1 MKSSYETISY
11 TLNNGVVTITLN
23 RPKAFN
29 AFTEQMNREV
39 ISALREATKD
49 EAARSIVL
57 TGEGRA
63 FCAGEDLSGVDE
75 NTNHASFLRDRY
87 HPMMKAIKLTPKPI
101 IAAVN
106 GIAAG
111 AGMSVALAADF
122 RLAKPHV
129 KFVSAFMNIG
139 LIPDSGFLYSLP
151 RIVGYAKA
159 MEIAVLGKPITGE
172 EAFSLGLVTELIEE
186 TVWEDEVQRFAESLA
201 SLPTKSFS
209 LIKRYMMDGM
219 HQPFEQML
227 ENEAQAQRIAGSSK
241 DHLEGLQAFKEKRKP
256 DFTGK

>member
-1 MKSSYETISY
+1 MKNNYETIRY
-11 TLNNGVVTITLN
+11 TLNHGVVTITLN
-23 RPKAFN
+23 RPEAFN
-29 AFTEQMNREV
+29 AFTEQMNKEV
-39 ISALREATKD
+39 VRALREATKD
-49 EAARSIVL
+49 EAARSIIL

-63 FCAGEDLSGVDE
+63 FCAGQDLSGVDE
-75 NTNHASFLRDRY
+75 NTNHATFLRERY
-87 HPMMKAIKLTPKPI
+87 HPMVKAMKQTPKPI

-106 GIAAG
+106 GTAAG

-151 RIVGYAKA
+151 RIVGYGKA
-159 MEIAVLGKPITGE
+159 MEMAVLGKPITGE
-172 EAFSLGLVTELIEE
+172 QALSLGLVTEVFEE
-186 TVWEDEVQRFAESLA
+186 AVWEEEVQRFAESLA

-219 HQPFEQML
+219 HQPFDQML
-227 ENEAQAQRIAGSSK
+227 EHEAQAQRIAGSSQ
-241 DHLEGLQAFKEKRKP
+241 DHLEGMQAFKEKRKP